1 MGKNRRAKATFR
13 SPMYPVGGY
22 TKRIDQYSAVPP
34 SVLAEERRLQN
45 VEKRIEKGRR
55 CQLAQCEKKQRE
67 AAKHLKELSE
77 AKEKVSI
84 LPMKHTEYLYG
95 GCVTVRVLTTDDRCK
110 DEDEESYSPQA
121 KDSRRGGSFHP
132 KNPPRN
138 SNHEKHSRPPG
149 RACHRTHATTKL
161 PELLVK
167 PRLPK
172 RRQPRSWASLKKQ
185 FQEKVLPGG
194 EFPRVS
200 TGTPLETVDCYGL
213 EGSNSSDTAGVDGSK
228 ARGGEF
234 VSEMKR
240 CRYIRVPERYN
251 GIQDEER

>member
-1 MGKNRRAKATFR
+1 MSRVTFSHR
-13 SPMYPVGGY
+13 VSYIVLLH
-22 TKRIDQYSAVPP
+22 KDQDDTYFVWHTFF
-34 SVLAEERRLQN
+34 VLLY
-45 VEKRIEKGRR
+45 
-55 CQLAQCEKKQRE
+55 
-67 AAKHLKELSE
+67 
-77 AKEKVSI
+77 I
-84 LPMKHTEYLYG
+84 L
-95 GCVTVRVLTTDDRCK
+95 V
-110 DEDEESYSPQA
+110 
-121 KDSRRGGSFHP
+121 DSRRGGSFHP

-138 SNHEKHSRPPG
+138 PNYEKHSRPPG

-161 PELLVK
+161 PELLLK

-200 TGTPLETVDCYGL
+200 KGTPLETGCYGL
-213 EGSNSSDTAGVDGSK
+213 EGSTSSDTAGVDASK
-228 ARGGEF
+228 VQGGEF

-251 GIQDEER
+251 GIQDDERWINEVFSINTTSMWSIWYNCWEWHKL